1 MEKKSRGEL
10 VTWHC
15 RRLSEMQMP
24 HRHCPEGIGSLP
36 CGAASRLVLA
46 LPLAS
51 ESFAVGCGNT
61 IAAPAIPAPEVE
73 VASVVQK
80 HVPIFSERATWKS

>member
-1 MEKKSRGEL
+1 METKSRAGL

-24 HRHCPEGIGSLP
+24 HRHCPEAIDSLP

-46 LPLAS
+46 LLLVS
-51 ESFAVGCGNT
+51 VSLTVGYGKT
-61 IAAPAIPAPEVE
+61 IAAHCCSGSLYEALGGGW
-73 VASVVQK
+73 QQ
-80 HVPIFSERATWKS
+80 